1 MNLVEN
7 KTNLLEPKKQLS
19 LYGYEGY
26 FDLFVKLFKNNSLPN
41 SILLSGP
48 KGVGK
53 ATFAYHFINY
63 LLSNDEK
70 NKYLLDS
77 FTINE
82 KNKSYNSVLNNI
94 HSNFF
99 LIDKSNKDEI
109 IKVEQIR
116 NLIKF
121 LNKSTYDKD
130 LKIVFID
137 NTDYL
142 NLNSANALLK
152 SIEEPNKSTFFFI
165 LNNDQSRLPNTIV
178 SRSLNF
184 KFHFNYKEKKE
195 IFLSLINQYNIQDD
209 LPSYDKFLYFD
220 TPGNLLNY
228 SFLLKNNNL
237 NISDSTLSCIIY
249 FINQY
254 KIKTSSEIL
263 SIIIKLIELFYRDLT
278 LKNITNSSYY
288 LFKKNKLLKLI
299 NNMKKFNLDKKNI
312 LTSINIILAGEK

>member
-1 MNLVEN
+1 M
-7 KTNLLEPKKQLS
+7 
-19 LYGYEGY
+19 
-26 FDLFVKLFKNNSLPN
+26 
-41 SILLSGP
+41 
-48 KGVGK
+48 
-53 ATFAYHFINY
+53 
-63 LLSNDEK
+63 
-70 NKYLLDS
+70 
-77 FTINE
+77 
-82 KNKSYNSVLNNI
+82 
-94 HSNFF
+94 
-99 LIDKSNKDEI
+99 IDKSNKDEI

-209 LPSYDKFLYFD
+209 LPSFDKFLHFD

-249 FINQY
+249 LINQY